1 MHFSFLSRPNR
12 DTTVRR
18 VRLGGGALESIVVA
32 GVAMWIGATVLVA
45 VPAASAVAPTLAVPT
60 SGALFGAFANPSV
73 DGYQTP
79 STFTALEATA
89 GRQLDV
95 DRVYANWD
103 TPEPTSQL
111 VWDVAN
117 GVVPLLSIGPLT
129 ASGSVVP
136 WAQIASGSD
145 DAAIVA
151 QAKGLASLGAPVLLG
166 FDHEANLHTGDG
178 TPADYVAAWRHY
190 VTVVRQY
197 APNVSFVLILSQ
209 FAYDQNYINSWYP
222 GDSYV
227 DWVGADGYNHD
238 FCGSSTS
245 GWQSFRS
252 IFSAFN
258 SFAVAH
264 KRPAVVAEWASV
276 EDPNVPGRKAA
287 WITEAGQTMERWPQI
302 KAASYFDSYGTLP
315 TCDWPLTSSASATQA
330 FAALGAQSYF
340 HPRPTVSL
348 SPSTAAGPA
357 PLAVEFSTTGTAGTI
372 HPITSWVLNFGD
384 GTNTSGPGPPPTT
397 VTHTYAASDD
407 TATLSVTDSVGETN
421 FANVSVLCA
430 PPAMTWQWGQFT
442 STTTAEVH
450 AGIDPN
456 QLETRY
462 HFAWGTTRGLDN
474 ASATLD
480 LGAGADVVHVL
491 KNLSG
496 LIPGT
501 TYYWDVRAT
510 NAAGTSTSP
519 LMSFETSGGAPRV
532 SSVTA
537 TIGTPTSATLA
548 GAVDPHAVD
557 TKWHFEYGPTTSYGT
572 VSPVT
577 PGDAGS
583 GSAMTA
589 VSTQVSG
596 LSVATSYHYALVAV
610 NAAGTTVTP
619 DHVFRTPKPPALGAH
634 SVTKTATTAQLFV
647 WVFPHGLA
655 TTYRFQWGTS
665 PSLGQATSWMS
676 AGAGTAEKET
686 TVLTGLQ
693 PRTTYYWDVT
703 ATNAAGSVTGTMA
716 TFTTK

>member
-1 MHFSFLSRPNR
+1 MWVG
-12 DTTVRR
+12 TTMLFAVLAA
-18 VRLGGGALESIVVA
+18 VL
-32 GVAMWIGATVLVA
+32 AT

-60 SGALFGAFANPSV
+60 TGALFGAFANPSV

-79 STFTALEATA
+79 STFTALEAMV

-95 DRVYANWD
+95 DRVYTNWD
-103 TPEPTSQL
+103 TPEPTGQL

-117 GVVPLLSIGPLT
+117 GVVPLLSIGPIT

-136 WAQIASGSD
+136 WAQISSGSD

-151 QAKGLASLGAPVLLG
+151 QARGLASLGAPVLLA

-197 APNVSFVLILSQ
+197 APNVSFVLILSH

-238 FCGSSTS
+238 SCGSSTS

-252 IFSAFN
+252 IFSAFD

-264 KRPAVVAEWASV
+264 KKPAVVAEWASV

-287 WITEAGQTMERWPQI
+287 WITAAGQTMERWPQI
-302 KAASYFDSYGTLP
+302 KAASYLDSYGILP
-315 TCDWPLTSSASATQA
+315 GCGWPLTSSASATQA
-330 FAALGAQSYF
+330 FAALGALSYF

-348 SPSTAAGPA
+348 SPSTASGPA
-357 PLAVEFSTTGTAGTI
+357 PLAVEFSTTGTAGTV
-372 HPITSWVLNFGD
+372 HPITSWSLNFGD
-384 GTNTSGPGPPPTT
+384 GTRTSGPGSPPAT
-397 VTHTYAASDD
+397 VPHTYAAGDA
-407 TATLSVTDSVGETN
+407 TATLSVTDSSGQSN
-421 FANVSVLCA
+421 LANVSVLCA
-430 PPAMTWQWGQFT
+430 PPSMTGQWGQST
-442 STTTAEVH
+442 STTTAALH
-450 AGIDPN
+450 AAIDPN

-462 HFAWGTTRGLDN
+462 HFAWGTSPALDES
-474 ASATLD
+474 SATTD
-480 LGAGADVVHVL
+480 IGAGTDFAHVL
-491 KNLSG
+491 ENLTG
-496 LIPGT
+496 LRPGT
-501 TYYWDVRAT
+501 TYYWRVRAT
-510 NAAGTSTSP
+510 NAAGPSWSP
-519 LMSFETSGGAPRV
+519 LLSFETHGGAPRV

-537 TIGTPTSATLA
+537 TIVTPTSATLA
-548 GAVDPHAVD
+548 GVVDPHAVD
-557 TKWHFEYGPTTSYGT
+557 TKWYFEYGPTTSYGT
-572 VSPVT
+572 MSPVT
-577 PGDAGS
+577 AGDAGS

-596 LSVATSYHYALVAV
+596 LSVASAYHDALVAV
-610 NAAGTTVTP
+610 NAAGTTVSP
-619 DHVFRTPKPPALGAH
+619 DHMFRTPKPPALGAH
-634 SVTKTATTAQLFV
+634 SATETATTAQLSV

-665 PSLGQATSWMS
+665 PSLGEAASWMS
-676 AGAGTAEKET
+676 AGEGTAEKKT
-686 TVLTGLQ
+686 TVLSGLQ

-716 TFTTK
+716 RFTTK